1 MQGRGKFNRCRFNLP
16 TLQDDIALRDMQLA
30 NLEAAP
36 DIGGDIP
43 FDGDAA
49 ENVRSKS
56 GIGFGV
62 AASARCAVTLSQ
74 GIYLTRIYSLS
85 GELSITLSA
94 ETDGTLN
101 CKAGGEWDEALNA
114 RPKVKGDNLIADEC
128 FVRVHASGTAGA
140 NYNNQAM
147 EGYEIMNGSTSTAQY
162 DTEYIEIS
170 VPIPAGG
177 KLVIDSENYTVTL
190 NGENVL
196 HAQSGAWL
204 MLDRDVQSV
213 KIIFPSRVRADA
225 YLEYKER
232 FL

>member
-43 FDGDAA
+43 FVGDAA

-56 GIGFGV
+56 EIGFGV
-62 AASARCAVTLSQ
+62 AASARCAETLSQ
-74 GIYLTRIYSLS
+74 GIFLTRIYSLS
-85 GELSITLSA
+85 GKLSITVSA
-94 ETDGTLN
+94 ETDGKLN
-101 CKAGGEWDEALNA
+101 CKAGGEWGEALKA
-114 RPKVKGDNLIADEC
+114 RPKIKGDNWLEEEC
-128 FVRVHASGTAGA
+128 FARVRASGKAGA
-140 NYNNQAM
+140 NYTISAT

-162 DTEYIEIS
+162 DTEYITVA
-170 VPIPAGG
+170 VPFGNG
-177 KLVIDSENYTVTL
+177 KILEIDSENFTVTL
-190 NGENVL
+190 DGENVL

-204 MLDRDVQSV
+204 LLDRNVASIEV
-213 KIIFPSRVRADA
+213 SFPSRVYARVELK
-225 YLEYKER
+225 YRER